1 MEKTNRIISIILIIL
16 AVLLLFSSYRIPII
30 KTVQEKNINC
40 QFFPRISSI
49 FLLILSVLLFS
60 KSFKLT
66 EKIKLFSKQSSKE
79 KEVKTVNIKYKIVF
93 SIILLTTIYLVL
105 FFRVGFIVSSIIYIL
120 IFLLLMGTRKW
131 YYLISIPILFPVIIY
146 LLFSHAFNI
155 LLP

>member
-1 MEKTNRIISIILIIL
+1 MEKANRIISIILIIL
-16 AVLLLFSSYRIPII
+16 AVLLLFFSYKIPII
-30 KTVQEKNINC
+30 KTVQEININC

-49 FLLILSVLLFS
+49 FLLILSVLLFL

-131 YYLISIPILFPVIIY
+131 YYLIPIPILFPVIIY
-146 LLFSHAFNI
+146 LLFSYAFNI